1 MEGGERRGEDGKDI
15 VIFIIVFNF
24 CLTFFFRS
32 LNPPTA
38 AFFFPLKTC
47 WFIRVGG
54 GCARGAENGQGDIV
68 VRLAYHIFLV
78 ILDVAQV
85 NDAPAEYIDT
95 TTT

>member
-54 GCARGAENGQGDIV
+54 GCARGAVKGKGDNSGEIGLSHFFGHFG
-68 VRLAYHIFLV
+68 RRAGK
-78 ILDVAQV
+78 
-85 NDAPAEYIDT
+85 
-95 TTT
+95 